1 MSPIPRHATPM
12 LWENYYC
19 IMCSTH
25 KNKSIFESCHRC
37 PFSFT
42 SKAIYLS
49 AIADSGK
56 THLSHGEFEEF
67 ANSKIQKQEISG
79 LWLCTLC
86 GQTSGNSTHLKR
98 HIEARHVILPPLICY
113 ICQKP
118 SKTSHSMRMH
128 MKYQHNVVGSV
139 F

>member
-1 MSPIPRHATPM
+1 MQIC
-12 LWENYYC
+12 N
-19 IMCSTH
+19 
-25 KNKSIFESCHRC
+25 
-37 PFSFT
+37 
-42 SKAIYLS
+42 YLS

-56 THLSHGEFEEF
+56 THLSHEEFEEF

-139 F
+139 FYRVSSKTVPTLLFALLMASTCANCKSWDIFLKFRKFAT